1 MYILYRAIL
10 KYAAQSGCSSF
21 FGRNLL
27 LKIRL
32 SRSGYLRLSVVIVS
46 FIADEV
52 VENDLSFIYL
62 LVYVLSVC
70 WFIITLKLKIINE
83 RINY

>member
-32 SRSGYLRLSVVIVS
+32 SCSGYLRLSVVIVS
-46 FIADEV
+46 FVADEV

-62 LVYVLSVC
+62 RVYVLSVC
-70 WFIITLKLKIINE
+70 WFYYNSKIKN
-83 RINY
+83 NK